1 MFVISSAVQS
11 CRSRDG
17 ETDRLEEF
25 LEGLTVEKVIGR
37 TRRRSR
43 EWLRVLEGSL
53 EAGARFSHTD
63 E

>member
-1 MFVISSAVQS
+1 MQS